1 MDPILQEI
9 RKFFIQ
15 RLGSSLHEGSCCAN
29 WLANYSHGLELGA
42 HPFSNFP
49 EGFFFF
55 DFC

>member
-1 MDPILQEI
+1 MGPILQEI

-49 EGFFFF
+49 EGIFFF